1 LLCAVA
7 GKERE
12 CQNRLVHASPLLLLV
27 LAMLPQDTDR
37 LVLRSGDFLPVS
49 GPVQVIEGRAIFRAP
64 SGSSFSVDV
73 AEIDVEA
80 TIEARQRIARPV
92 AAPRR
97 LAVSAEEKQRLLRE
111 IEKNHAGKPAP
122 PEQFSSGVD
131 HEVSVTR
138 SPAERSEDEW
148 YWRDRA
154 RGHQE
159 TLRRA
164 QEDLELLIARRKKL
178 ESEILGLRSLGYEAR
193 QFSYQ
198 IVQLQVTRDL
208 IPNAELEVQRAER
221 AWFQFQDDAR
231 RRNILP
237 GWLR

>member
-1 LLCAVA
+1 V
-7 GKERE
+7 
-12 CQNRLVHASPLLLLV
+12 NPSSILLV
-27 LAMLPQDTDR
+27 LLAMLPPDTDR
-37 LVLRSGDFLPVS
+37 LVLRSGDLLPVS
-49 GPVQVIEGRAIFRAP
+49 GPVRVVDGRAVFRAP
-64 SGSSFSVDV
+64 SGTSFSVDV
-73 AEIDVEA
+73 AEIDVQATLEA
-80 TIEARQRIARPV
+80 QQKSAQPV
-92 AAPRR
+92 VEPRR

-111 IEKNHAGKPAP
+111 IERNHSGKPAP
-122 PEQFSSGVD
+122 PEQFRPAVD
-131 HEVSVTR
+131 HEVRVTR
-138 SPAERSEDEW
+138 SPAERNEDEW

-154 RGHQE
+154 RTHQE

-164 QEDLELLIARRKKL
+164 QEDLELLVARRKKL
-178 ESEILGLRSLGYEAR
+178 EAEILGLRSLGYEGR

>member
-1 LLCAVA
+1 VNL
-7 GKERE
+7 
-12 CQNRLVHASPLLLLV
+12 SSLLLAV
-27 LAMLPQDTDR
+27 LAMLPPDTGR

-49 GPVQVIEGRAIFRAP
+49 GPVRLIDGRAVFRGP
-64 SGSSFSVDV
+64 SGTSFSLDV
-73 AEIDVEA
+73 AEIDVQATLEA
-80 TIEARQRIARPV
+80 QQTKARTV
-92 AAPRR
+92 APPRR
-97 LAVSAEEKQRLLRE
+97 LAVSAEEKQRLLRQ

-122 PEQFSSGVD
+122 PEQFRSAVD

-138 SPAERSEDEW
+138 SPAERNEDEW

-154 RGHQE
+154 RAHQE

-178 ESEILGLRSLGYEAR
+178 ESEILGLRSLGYEGR

-198 IVQLQVTRDL
+198 IVQLQVTRDQ